1 MNVTM
6 AHERRFPAEEA
17 MMKRFV
23 PIAVMTLVAALSAV
37 PTARSHDGGA
47 RGGTPAVTDR
57 AIPGGTGCGA
67 GVVEGLVC
75 TDAEVG
81 RLDGDLNTEWKRLSC
96 SGAAQT
102 EFRAEEWF
110 WLRDRNN
117 CQNVAAV
124 RDCVLGKL
132 RERIAFLKRLG
143 SCTDERRFIRYDFTD
158 PWYVKAHEDLYLGTK
173 VTIFGS
179 LYPSSCRARSSSAS
193 GILAGTRA
201 RDGIRVRLKSL
212 PPEQR
217 AFLCEKRPAAHWYG
231 EVRRDSHG
239 PYLYLADVLGAPLP

>member
-1 MNVTM
+1 
-6 AHERRFPAEEA
+6 
-17 MMKRFV
+17 MKRFV
-23 PIAVMTLVAALSAV
+23 PIAVMTLVAALIAV
-37 PTARSHDGGA
+37 PTVRSHDVGA
-47 RGGTPAVTDR
+47 RGATTAVTDR
-57 AIPGGTGCGA
+57 ATPRRPGCGE
-67 GVVEGLVC
+67 GVVESLVC
-75 TDAEVG
+75 ADAEVG
-81 RLDGDLNTEWKRLSC
+81 RLDDELNTEWKRLSC

-102 EFRAEEWF
+102 EFRAEERF

-132 RERIAFLKRLG
+132 RERIAFLRRLG

-158 PWYVKAHEDLYLGTK
+158 PWYVTAHEDLYVGTK

-179 LYPSSCRARSSSAS
+179 LHPSSCRASSSSAS
-193 GILAGTRA
+193 GIIVPTKA
-201 RDGIRVRLKSL
+201 RDGRFRVRLKSL

-217 AFLCEKRPAAHWYG
+217 AFLCTKRPAAHWYG

-239 PYLYLADVLGAPLP
+239 PYLYLADVLGVPLP